1 MATIHLL
8 LEGGGLGTLGETLG
22 TRVEGVRAE
31 LPGERIVR

>member
-1 MATIHLL
+1 MAATHLL